1 MMQPRARGPLL
12 FLLLLVALLLR
23 PGLAG
28 SGSAGR
34 PPTVS
39 PPTNVEIESFNF
51 KTVLHWDYSSMVP
64 NARFTVEIK
73 PYELGYYAQIS
84 SCVNISRRHCDL
96 SDNIT
101 DPLLSHWAKV
111 KAHVGSEESS
121 YVESKEFILANQ
133 GKIGTPTLTV
143 LTQGNKLKVDIFH
156 PACLPENLLESCDEV
171 EYLVYF
177 QDHENQTEKLKTDL
191 ESCEEHK
198 CSISLPVASEGLTYC
213 VSAEVYSWC
222 EMRGD
227 QSNETCLHVPLKWQ
241 LANILIGTAAF
252 LAFGLIL
259 ASYYV
264 YNQLKKKNIKL
275 PKSLVAVVRNL
286 NSRHTLEQ
294 ETKYISV
301 ITSSSAKML
310 VCDKVTVIEEE
321 QVTGTPSPEDSCE
334 EACSLNSQETSS
346 TTEEGGI
353 QESTSQLSPNT
364 EQSSDVKDN
373 YFTSNSSQMELH
385 EEELS
390 SNSKPLT
397 TDTQNS
403 MSQIKFSGY
412 DKPHVPLDMLVDVG
426 EEESV
431 IEYRH

>member
-1 MMQPRARGPLL
+1 MMRRRARAPLL
-12 FLLLLVALLLR
+12 LLLLLVALLPS
-23 PGLAG
+23 PGLA
-28 SGSAGR
+28 GSAGR

-51 KTVLHWDYSSMVP
+51 KTVLHWDYSSMFP

-84 SCVNISRRHCDL
+84 SCVNISRHHCDL
-96 SDNIT
+96 SENIT
-101 DPLLSHWAKV
+101 DPFLSHWAKV

-143 LTQGNKLKVDIFH
+143 LTQSSKLKVDIFH
-156 PACLPENLLESCDEV
+156 PACPPDNLLDSCDEV

-191 ESCEEHK
+191 ESCEELK
-198 CSISLPVASEGLTYC
+198 CSISLPVASAGLTYC
-213 VSAEVYSWC
+213 VSAEVNSWC
-222 EMRGD
+222 GMRGD
-227 QSNETCLHVPLKWQ
+227 QSNETCLHVPVKWQ

-286 NSRHTLEQ
+286 NARHTLEQ

-301 ITSSSAKML
+301 ITSSSAKMP

-321 QVTGTPSPEDSCE
+321 QVTRTPSREDSCE

-353 QESTSQLSPNT
+353 QGSTSQLSPNT

-385 EEELS
+385 EELS

-397 TDTQNS
+397 TDTQTS
-403 MSQIKFSGY
+403 MNQMKFSGY
-412 DKPHVPLDMLVDVG
+412 DKPHVPLDMLIDVG

-431 IEYRH
+431 TEYKH

>member
-1 MMQPRARGPLL
+1 MTRLRARAPMLH
-12 FLLLLVALLLR
+12 LLLLVALLPR

-34 PPTVS
+34 PPIVS
-39 PPTNVEIESFNF
+39 PPTNVEMESFNF
-51 KTVLHWDYSSMVP
+51 KTLLRWDYSSMVP

-73 PYELGYYAQIS
+73 PYQLGYYAQIS
-84 SCVNISRRHCDL
+84 SCVNISRHHCDL
-96 SDNIT
+96 SENIT

-121 YVESKEFILANQ
+121 FVESKEFILANQ

-143 LTQGNKLKVDIFH
+143 LTQGNELKVDIFH
-156 PACLPENLLESCDEV
+156 PACLPENLLDSCEEV
-171 EYLVYF
+171 DYLVYF
-177 QDHENQTEKLKTDL
+177 WDHENQTKELKTDL

-198 CSISLPVASEGLTYC
+198 CSISFLVPSSGLTYC
-213 VSAEVYSWC
+213 VSAKVNSWC

-227 QSNETCLHVPLKWQ
+227 RSNETCVHVPLKLQ
-241 LANILIGTAAF
+241 LANIVIGAATV

-259 ASYYV
+259 ASYHV

-286 NSRHTLEQ
+286 NSRHTLEIKQ
-294 ETKYISV
+294 DTKYISV
-301 ITSSSAKML
+301 ITSSSAKTP
-310 VCDKVTVIEEE
+310 VCDKVTAIEQE
-321 QVTGTPSPEDSCE
+321 TGTSSPKDSCE
-334 EACSLNSQETSS
+334 EACSVNSQETSS
-346 TTEEGGI
+346 TTEEGSI

-385 EEELS
+385 EELS
-390 SNSKPLT
+390 SNSKPPT
-397 TDTQNS
+397 TEVQNS
-403 MSQIKFSGY
+403 VNQITFSGY
-412 DKPHVPLDMLVDVG
+412 DKPHVPLDVLVDVG
-426 EEESV
+426 EQESM